1 MCELTFYTDQEDH
14 VQSLQAMRTEVQDAT
29 KACYTL
35 AVHLFSQLV
44 PGEQVTINSRMKGID
59 ELPSCP
65 CKCGRKID
73 IGNTGIGKINSRFSL
88 LMGIYMGH

>member
-1 MCELTFYTDQEDH
+1 
-14 VQSLQAMRTEVQDAT
+14 MRTEVQDAT

-44 PGEQVTINSRMKGID
+44 PGEQVTINSRMKGIE